1 MTKIWQVY
9 YDSILGAI
17 GAIFAWL
24 LLGQIDTTSWNIHL
38 ANLLT
43 GAGVGLFIGSALGI
57 VDGLLVKRSF
67 KKTVIGLLGGAFSGS
82 LSGMIGLFLGGVIFN
97 LIEGG
102 FIARILGWMVFGAF
116 LGLGQGL
123 INWNIKRAFYGF
135 LGGLLAGLIGGALYE
150 IFTQLFLQQSADA
163 QIFLSAFG
171 LMLIGI
177 SLGIIIP
184 LSVTIIGGVMSQ
196 RGLIVYLNGP
206 RKGTEIEIIGRAIL
220 GSSDACDVY
229 IPDSNIEKQQ
239 AQISLG
245 SEGFMLSNFG
255 SIQSFYLGQSLIRPG
270 NSDPIISG
278 STIQIGNIQLL
289 FKSW

>member
-1 MTKIWQVY
+1 MTKVWQVY

-24 LLGQIDTTSWNIHL
+24 LLGLIDTTTWNIHL

-43 GAGVGLFIGSALGI
+43 GAGVGLFIGSALGM

-67 KKTVIGLLGGAFSGS
+67 KKTIIGLLGGATAGVI
-82 LSGMIGLFLGGVIFN
+82 SGMIGLFLGGVIFN

-123 INWNIKRAFYGF
+123 INWNKKLALYGF
-135 LGGLLAGLIGGALYE
+135 LGGFLAGLIGGALYE

-177 SLGIIIP
+177 SVGIIIP
-184 LSVTIIGGVMSQ
+184 LTVTIIGGVMSQ

-206 RKGTEIEIIGRAIL
+206 RKGTEIEIIGGAIL
-220 GSSDACDVY
+220 GSSDACDIY
-229 IPDSNIEKQQ
+229 IPDNNIEKQQ

-255 SIQSFYLGQSLIRPG
+255 SSQSFYLGQSLIRPG
-270 NSDPIISG
+270 NSDPISSG
-278 STIQIGNIQLL
+278 STIQMGNIQLL

>member
-1 MTKIWQVY
+1 MTKVWQVY

-43 GAGVGLFIGSALGI
+43 GAGVGLFIGAALGI
-57 VDGLLVKRSF
+57 VDGLLVRRSI
-67 KKTVIGLLGGAFSGS
+67 KKTIVGLLGGAFAG
-82 LSGMIGLFLGGVIFN
+82 LISGMTGLFLGGVVFN

-102 FIARILGWMVFGAF
+102 FIARILGWMVLGAF

-123 INWNIKRAFYGF
+123 INWNKKRALNGF
-135 LGGLLAGLIGGALYE
+135 LGGMLAGLIGGALYE
-150 IFTQLFLQQSADA
+150 IFTQLFLQQSANA
-163 QIFLSAFG
+163 QIFLSAVG

-184 LSVTIIGGVMSQ
+184 LSVTLIGGIMSQ

-220 GSSDACDVY
+220 GSSDACDIYV
-229 IPDSNIEKQQ
+229 PDKSIEKQQ
-239 AQISLG
+239 AQLNIG
-245 SEGFMLSNFG
+245 SEGFMISNFG
-255 SIQSFYLGQSLIRPG
+255 SFKSFYLGQSLIKPG
-270 NSDPIISG
+270 NSGPISNG
-278 STIQIGNIQLL
+278 STIQMGNIQLL